1 MILWKPNNALAVD
14 TDGWVVVKDPL
25 FTQKDINAE
34 LKQVNKEQGTDM
46 SLYEYRD
53 KYFVECAVD
62 DRGNS
67 YFRVK

>member
-14 TDGWVVVKDPL
+14 ADGWVVVKDPL

-53 KYFVECAVD
+53 KYFEECAVD